1 MKRIAIIAAVAASL
15 AAPAIA
21 DTAFAIQHF
30 NQDADSIGD
39 MRLVASDAGRVAVS
53 TSGMSPLNDV
63 FAELNASQDSAG
75 DLRGVTGATVVLSNH
90 SAAAS
95 EIFAQLRAESLEN
108 E

>member
-39 MRLVASDAGRVAVS
+39 IRLVPAGDDTVVVS
-53 TSGMSPLNDV
+53 TSSRSPLSQV
-63 FAELNASQDSAG
+63 FAQLNDSQDSVA
-75 DLRGVTGATVVLSNH
+75 DLRGVDGVTVVLNNH
-90 SAAAS
+90 SAVAS
-95 EIFAQLRAESLEN
+95 EIFAQLRAESAED